1 MIRRMK
7 SQVLKNLPGKDRIV
21 EYVLPDP
28 VFVPEI
34 KRMQS
39 RMSAIDRAMKDSSG
53 DSDAIKGE
61 VLDAYL
67 TLLPTTVT
75 VYVNHIVRKIFS
87 VSDTLY
93 VGHTAHLTHY
103 MCEDVCV

>member
-28 VFVPEI
+28 VYVPEL

-39 RMSAIDRAMKDSSG
+39 RMSAIDRAMKDCSG
-53 DSDAIKGE
+53 DSDAIKGKE
-61 VLDAYL
+61 LAHSIVVLFAVRCRSACL
-67 TLLPTTVT
+67 T
-75 VYVNHIVRKIFS
+75 
-87 VSDTLY
+87 
-93 VGHTAHLTHY
+93 HLTHPHTLSSSSSSTSTSLSFSSPSH
-103 MCEDVCV
+103 

>member
-61 VLDAYL
+61 VLAAYL

-75 VYVNHIVRKIFS
+75 VYVNHIVRKIFR
-87 VSDTLY
+87 VSDILY
-93 VGHTAHLTHY
+93 V
-103 MCEDVCV
+103 